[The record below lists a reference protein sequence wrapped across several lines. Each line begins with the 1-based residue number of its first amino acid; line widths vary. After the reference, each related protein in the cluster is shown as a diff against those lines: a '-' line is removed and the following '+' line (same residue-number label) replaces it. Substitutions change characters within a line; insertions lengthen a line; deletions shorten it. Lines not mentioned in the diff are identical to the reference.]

1 MGYFTKSNSLLG
13 RISLR
18 NLFTWWENGRAPGAE
33 KSVPG
38 LNLPPESKGGS
49 PSETILEEV
58 TLRDGGRGVGHVVGT
73 EAPTL
78 LFPRVS
84 CGTHRTSDPSE
95 ERRWEQWGRRG
106 ASAGSMLC
114 GCHASSD
121 PGQEGLFGENC
132 CSLDGVRAR
141 ASVVPTMPE
150 GDPRCHPRLPSL
162 LDGSAPP
169 VHCLAEPFPSLR
181 ETM

>member
-106 ASAGSMLC
+106 RQQAACFVAATLLLIQARK
-114 GCHASSD
+114 GCLEKTAAH
-121 PGQEGLFGENC
+121 
-132 CSLDGVRAR
+132 
-141 ASVVPTMPE
+141 
-150 GDPRCHPRLPSL
+150 
-162 LDGSAPP
+162 
-169 VHCLAEPFPSLR
+169 
-181 ETM
+181 